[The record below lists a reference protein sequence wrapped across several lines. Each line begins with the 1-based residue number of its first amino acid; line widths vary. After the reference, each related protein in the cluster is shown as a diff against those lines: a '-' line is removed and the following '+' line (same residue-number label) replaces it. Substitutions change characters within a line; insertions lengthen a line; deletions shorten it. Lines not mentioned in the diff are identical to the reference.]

1 MNHTFLI
8 KKAILTEK
16 TLKLAAAGKFTF
28 QVAVASTK
36 NQIRESIENIFGVS
50 VTDVQTSSIAR
61 KSYKK
66 GRRGQTAYTTAGKK
80 AIVQL
85 KTGQTIDLFDIS
97 ARESK

>member
-1 MNHTFLI
+1 MNHSFLI

-28 QVAVASTK
+28 QVALASTK
-36 NQIRESIENIFGVS
+36 SQIKEAVENIFGVN
-50 VTDVQTSSIAR
+50 VTSVQTGSIAR

-66 GRRGQTAYTTAGKK
+66 GRRGHTAYTTAGKK
-80 AIVQL
+80 AIIKL

-97 ARESK
+97 TGESK